1 MDGEIRLK
9 GLKGTLSWR
18 EEGSSVLFQA
28 QSEKREDGLYKVYI
42 TFETE
47 EFLLGTLVPEQGGLY
62 LKRRLSRK
70 ELEDKGWPILRGA
83 EGRLAFH
90 FESEAAGEC
99 WSPAGD
105 LDCLLKDPVLLGAG
119 VISGALICHEESG
132 FRLAVPFDPIRP
144 FPLVPLICLGRE
156 MKREG
161 TGYLCFDFDR
171 TGNPQIKK
179 RKKGVEKV

>member
-90 FESEAAGEC
+90 FE
-99 WSPAGD
+99 
-105 LDCLLKDPVLLGAG
+105 
-119 VISGALICHEESG
+119 
-132 FRLAVPFDPIRP
+132 
-144 FPLVPLICLGRE
+144 
-156 MKREG
+156 
-161 TGYLCFDFDR
+161 
-171 TGNPQIKK
+171 
-179 RKKGVEKV
+179 